1 MTRILLALL
10 LSLAPA
16 LAQERQVQGLT
27 APVEII
33 TDRWGIPHINA
44 SSHEDAFFGQGYAAA
59 TARLWQLDLT
69 RRRQLGRLAE
79 EIGALDETAGEG
91 VRPPN
96 YNVAPT
102 TDILA
107 VVARH
112 DDPARRTGAQRRGI
126 GDRREGAQRRGIGDE
141 DPVTR
146 RIRRMRWGLL
156 PPWAKPGPDG
166 AVPTRG
172 RLLINARRSAEVQR
186 VIRDWLAQLRFP
198 PGVRVAV
205 DIQVVDKVHMTT
217 VRVGPPVVVVVHIHP
232 SDSRHFP

>member
-79 EIGALDETAGEG
+79 AFGPGFLPRAHAPNESASVAGILQAAELYALA
-91 VRPPN
+91 
-96 YNVAPT
+96 
-102 TDILA
+102 
-107 VVARH
+107 
-112 DDPARRTGAQRRGI
+112 ARRFVEA
-126 GDRREGAQRRGIGDE
+126 A
-141 DPVTR
+141 
-146 RIRRMRWGLL
+146 
-156 PPWAKPGPDG
+156 
-166 AVPTRG
+166 
-172 RLLINARRSAEVQR
+172 
-186 VIRDWLAQLRFP
+186 
-198 PGVRVAV
+198 
-205 DIQVVDKVHMTT
+205 
-217 VRVGPPVVVVVHIHP
+217 
-232 SDSRHFP
+232 